1 MSNASFLPE
10 DYLDQRA
17 ERRTNLISL
26 TLFAIVMVSVF
37 AAFLV
42 TNSKWS
48 QVKDTQRAINAEYA
62 QAADKIKRLTDLETQ
77 RTRMMQKAE
86 LAMALV
92 ERVPRSIL
100 LAGLINR
107 MPLGLG
113 LVEFSIKSDR
123 VRAPRDAQAGRLH
136 PQPIVGSRR

>member
-62 QAADKIKRLTDLETQ
+62 QAADKITRLTELET
-77 RTRMMQKAE
+77 TFAE
-86 LAMALV
+86 A
-92 ERVPRSIL
+92 RRS
-100 LAGLINR
+100 G
-107 MPLGLG
+107 MK
-113 LVEFSIKSDR
+113 VS
-123 VRAPRDAQAGRLH
+123 
-136 PQPIVGSRR
+136 

>member
-17 ERRTNLISL
+17 ERHTNLISL

-100 LAGLINR
+100 LAELINR
-107 MPLGLG
+107 MPPRMG
-113 LVEFSIKSDR
+113 LVKFFLKSKKIKVAKPRQPKGDR
-123 VRAPRDAQAGRLH
+123 KSV
-136 PQPIVGSRR
+136 V